1 MRDRHE
7 DKVDNQRLT
16 DTIPLTVTVKVRDME
31 SWVEQGKEDSSL
43 NEGGERDRDAEGRV
57 CPQIISIAYA
67 KFVGRGFRSQGRRCR
82 QP

>member
-31 SWVEQGKEDSSL
+31 SWVERVKEDSSL
-43 NEGGERDRDAEGRV
+43 NEEGDRDRE
-57 CPQIISIAYA
+57 A
-67 KFVGRGFRSQGRRCR
+67 KGKIL
-82 QP
+82 PANH